1 MAAEVRRD
9 ETIKNAYDMLKA
21 LMLRF
26 STWVK
31 YQSGSSQK
39 IETTS
44 VISDREGIC
53 AGIWLPSDGRAKKPN
68 RRQGAS
74 AVPRAGG
81 TVPRGGITRAP
92 EARAIIRS

>member
-39 IETTS
+39 IETTL
-44 VISDREGIC
+44 VISDRGDLC
-53 AGIWLPSDGRAKKPN
+53 RKLVT
-68 RRQGAS
+68 Q
-74 AVPRAGG
+74 
-81 TVPRGGITRAP
+81 
-92 EARAIIRS
+92 